1 MGLTGIDYMKVVGIT
16 GRLGAGKSF
25 VAQELSFNTPNS
37 KVIEIDF
44 IRNALFKTSKA
55 KDAIRL
61 RKEIAHAFEVC
72 TDSQYAWLDYAA
84 FYQKL
89 FSSPKQVSLCANIM
103 TPYIKK
109 RIKRIL
115 SEFKKENVSKVYLAW
130 AYLIE
135 QDYLDMVDE
144 VILVT
149 CQENLALTRAEFSP
163 HFNPEEA
170 KRRRAIEPS
179 DTERISILEE
189 KEISFK
195 VINNSKSIAE
205 HLKEGTFL
213 NARNTK
219 SN

>member
-1 MGLTGIDYMKVVGIT
+1 MKVVGIT

-55 KDAIRL
+55 KDAILL
-61 RKEIAHAFEVC
+61 RKEIANAFDVP
-72 TDSQYAWLDYAA
+72 TNSQYAWLDYAA

-89 FSSPKQVSLCANIM
+89 FSSTKQVSLCAHIM

-109 RIKRIL
+109 RIKRVL
-115 SEFKKENVSKVYLAW
+115 NGFKKENVSEVYLAW

-135 QDYLDMVDE
+135 QDYLDMVNE
-144 VILVT
+144 VIFVT
-149 CQENLALTRAEFSP
+149 CQEDLVLTRAEFSP

-170 KRRRAIEPS
+170 KRRRLIEPS
-179 DTERISILEE
+179 DAKRIATLKE
-189 KEISFK
+189 KEIPFK
-195 VINNSKSIAE
+195 IIDNSKSIAE
-205 HLKEGTFL
+205 HVKAGTFI
-213 NARNTK
+213 NARNTT
-219 SN
+219 NN

>member
-1 MGLTGIDYMKVVGIT
+1 MKLVGIT
-16 GRLGAGKSF
+16 GRLGSGKSF
-25 VAQELSFNTPNS
+25 VAHELSFNTPNS

-55 KDAIRL
+55 KDAILL
-61 RKEIAHAFEVC
+61 RKEIANAFEVS
-72 TDSQYAWLDYAA
+72 TDSQYAWLEYTT

-89 FSSPKQVSLCANIM
+89 FSSPKQVSLCAHIM

-115 SEFKKENVSKVYLAW
+115 NEFKKENVSEVYLAW

-144 VILVT
+144 VIFVT
-149 CQENLALTRAEFSP
+149 CQEDLVLTRAEFSP

-170 KRRRAIEPS
+170 KRRRFIEPS
-179 DTERISILEE
+179 DTERIAILEE
-189 KEISFK
+189 KEIPFK
-195 VINNSKSIAE
+195 VIDNSKSIAE
-205 HLKEGTFL
+205 HVNEGTFI

-219 SN
+219 NN